1 LEGDLPEQ
9 VKEVTGDLLAGLSL
23 DLVDVSISRAG
34 GKTFLRIAVDKE
46 GGITMDECAAASELI
61 GQVLERE
68 AVMRGTYV
76 LEVMSPGV
84 NRLLR
89 NSQDFRNCIGKKV
102 KVKLGQ
108 TFEGRNSLSGILR
121 DAGEESYSLDMGDEV
136 LELKYEK
143 SSKVRLDPELP
154 W

>member
-1 LEGDLPEQ
+1 VKGDFQEQ
-9 VKEVTGDLLAGLSL
+9 VKEATSNLLAGLSL
-23 DLVDVSISRAG
+23 QLVDVSVTGRG

-46 GGITMDECAAASELI
+46 GGVTLDECATANELI

-68 AVMRGTYV
+68 AVMRGPYV

-84 NRLLR
+84 DRLLR
-89 NSQDFRNCIGKKV
+89 KRDEFKSCIGKRV
-102 KVKLGQ
+102 KVELGQ
-108 TFEGRNSLSGILR
+108 PFEGMNSLSGILR
-121 DAGEESYSLDMGDEV
+121 DAGEESFSIDTGAEK

-143 SSKVRLDPELP
+143 STKVKLDPELP